1 MIRIAKSPAV
11 PAPLGTRG
19 ARHLKK
25 LQETQEADPA
35 ACRVADNKLLESRDG
50 IYNDNRVKERLR
62 ADQHDKCCYCESYF
76 SSTSYGD
83 VEHFRPKGGYRQ
95 DAADALHK
103 PGYYWLAYNWHNLYF
118 ACQLCNQRFKG
129 NYFPLRNPA
138 DRAQSHADFLS
149 DEQPLLPDPATEDP
163 AAHLSFV
170 DDAAQALDERGA
182 GCIWVFGLDRPELIK
197 RRAERLKSIK
207 QARLL
212 AGLDMSRP
220 LAPAIAGFFRELK
233 LSYADAVEMVAEA
246 QRIWDTAALD
256 SAEFAGMARAY
267 FRRVAQQSQ

>member
-1 MIRIAKSPAV
+1 MIRITKTQPA
-11 PAPLGTRG
+11 PAPLPTSG

-25 LQETQEADPA
+25 LQDIQEADPA
-35 ACRVADNKLLESRDG
+35 ACQVADNKLLESRDG
-50 IYNDNRVKERLR
+50 IYNDGRVKDRLR

-83 VEHFRPKGGYRQ
+83 VEHFRPKGGYQQ

-103 PGYYWLAYNWHNLYF
+103 PGYYWLVYRWSNLYF

-129 NYFPLRNPA
+129 NYFPLRLPA
-138 DRAQSHADFLS
+138 GRAQSHADVLS
-149 DEQPLLPDPATEDP
+149 FEQPLLPNPATEDP
-163 AAHLSFV
+163 AAHLTFTE
-170 DDAAQALDERGA
+170 DAAQALDERGA
-182 GCIWVFGLDRPELIK
+182 CCIWVFGLDRPELIK

-220 LAPAIAGFFRELK
+220 LAPAIADFFRALK
-233 LSYADAVEMVAEA
+233 LSYADAVELVAEA

-267 FRRVAQQSQ
+267 FLHLP

>member
-1 MIRIAKSPAV
+1 MIRIRKSQPA
-11 PAPLGTRG
+11 PAPLPTTG

-25 LQETQEADPA
+25 LTKTQETDPA
-35 ACRVADNKLLESRDG
+35 ACEVAGNTLLESRDG
-50 IYNDNRVKERLR
+50 IYNDARVKARLR

-83 VEHFRPKGGYRQ
+83 VEHFRPKGGYQQ

-103 PGYYWLAYNWHNLYF
+103 PGYYWLAYEWANLYF

-129 NYFPLRNPA
+129 NYFPLRDPA
-138 DRAQSHADFLS
+138 GRARSHADVLS
-149 DEQPLLPDPATEDP
+149 LEQPLLLNPATEDP
-163 AAHLSFV
+163 TPHLTFT
-170 DDAAQALDERGA
+170 DDAALALDERGTC
-182 GCIWVFGLDRPELIK
+182 CIRVFGLDRPELIK
-197 RRAERLKSIK
+197 RRLERLKSIK

-220 LAPAIAGFFRELK
+220 LAPAIASFFNELE

-267 FRRVAQQSQ
+267 FLRVAQQQ